1 MEKRGIKIAAQNRK
15 AHHDYF
21 VEDRYEAGIELAGTE
36 VKSIRQGRVNLK
48 DSYCVAKDGEIYAH
62 SMHISPY
69 EQGNIFNKDPDRPK
83 RLLMHKREIRKLH
96 DLQKQDGY
104 ALIPLSLYFKD
115 SRVKVELG
123 LCIKSMAAGRG
134 DVESILSA
142 DKGWF
147 IDYDCGAAGSGG
159 GHPNRFHRRGAGR
172 RGGTY
177 GRTGKPSSGWPSWSV
192 LQAIHEESIR
202 QQMEVLGK

>member
-15 AHHDYF
+15 AYHDYF
-21 VEDRYEAGIELAGTE
+21 VEERYEAGIELAGTE
-36 VKSIRQGRVNLK
+36 VKSIRGGRVNLK
-48 DSYCVAKDGEIYAH
+48 DSYCVAKDGELFAL

-115 SRVKVELG
+115 SRVKVRKTTISETPSPSG
-123 LCIKSMAAGRG
+123 MQSGRWTVPCG
-134 DVESILSA
+134 KRTA
-142 DKGWF
+142 D
-147 IDYDCGAAGSGG
+147 A
-159 GHPNRFHRRGAGR
+159 
-172 RGGTY
+172 
-177 GRTGKPSSGWPSWSV
+177 
-192 LQAIHEESIR
+192 
-202 QQMEVLGK
+202 